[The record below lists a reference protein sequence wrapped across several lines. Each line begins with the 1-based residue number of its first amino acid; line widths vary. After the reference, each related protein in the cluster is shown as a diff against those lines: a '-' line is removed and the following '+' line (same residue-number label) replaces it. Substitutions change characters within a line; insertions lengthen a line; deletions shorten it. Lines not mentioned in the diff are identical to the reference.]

1 MLEVIWEHIKN
12 VDDPNNT
19 GYKLLV
25 NIYLE
30 PELVGFLGLLEDNG
44 QTKKTWIM
52 TKKPD
57 DDDSNLMNDEH
68 DDVSVEDE
76 PRWLNL
82 DLEKLAETKYFRLTL
97 FNCPVCCTV
106 HENKSF
112 IDRHVKADHPEWKE
126 LPAGQY

>member
-44 QTKKTWIM
+44 QTKKTLIM

-57 DDDSNLMNDEH
+57 DDDSNLMNDKH

-82 DLEKLAETKYFRLTL
+82 DLEKLA
-97 FNCPVCCTV
+97 
-106 HENKSF
+106 
-112 IDRHVKADHPEWKE
+112 
-126 LPAGQY
+126 